1 MLSQQLDR
9 ARLGSFFA
17 HLFGECDVRAHGEM
31 AECALEHAVAMKI
44 DLVAIRG
51 LQESELAGGSMV
63 FTVAIG

>member
-17 HLFGECDVRAHGEM
+17 HLFGERDVRAHGEM
-31 AECALEHAVAMKI
+31 AECAVGHAVSMKI
-44 DLVAIRG
+44 DLVAVRG
-51 LQESELAGGSMV
+51 PKNPNSPDGSMV